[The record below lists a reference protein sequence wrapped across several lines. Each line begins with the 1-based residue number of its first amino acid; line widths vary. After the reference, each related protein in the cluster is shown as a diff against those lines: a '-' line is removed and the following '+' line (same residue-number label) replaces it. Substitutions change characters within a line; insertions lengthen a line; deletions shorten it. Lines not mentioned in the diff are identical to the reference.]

1 MLIEYLGLFVSS
13 FVAATLIPAGSEL
26 VVTGL
31 LLHHPERLWGVLSV
45 ATLGN
50 TLGGLT
56 SYGLGRL
63 IPAGAASEAGTEVH
77 RRISPRVQGL
87 LRRYG
92 LYTLLLSWLPV
103 MGDGLC
109 VGAGWLRL
117 PLLPSAVA
125 IGVGKFLRYA
135 VLAWTVLSV
144 GG

>member
-1 MLIEYLGLFVSS
+1 MIEYLGLFVSS

-26 VVTGL
+26 VVSGL
-31 LLHHPERLWGVLSV
+31 LLHHPERLWPVLGV

-63 IPAGAASEAGTEVH
+63 IPMGAASEAGSEVH
-77 RRISPRVQGL
+77 RRISPRAQRL
-87 LRRYG
+87 LRQYG

-103 MGDGLC
+103 IGDGLC

-117 PLLPSAVA
+117 PLGRSALA
-125 IGVGKFLRYA
+125 IGLGKFLRYA
-135 VLAWTVLSV
+135 VLAWTVLALR
-144 GG
+144 